1 MNLSYFLSK
10 RIRYAEGKSF
20 SSVIHKI
27 AIVSIAIGLAAALV
41 SFLIMQGFQSAIK
54 NKIYSFSNHLLITQF
69 TMSNAVEEQPFDF
82 HIDLYKNPSAFPF
95 VKHVQEFS
103 HKAGLIKTDDEVM
116 GIVFK
121 GVGSSFNVS
130 QFQQSLLEGTFIHFS
145 DSGYS
150 NQVLLSQVIANKIN
164 AKTGDDIVVHF
175 FQNPPRF
182 RRLTVAG
189 IYETNLSD
197 YFDSKVIIGDIGLVQ
212 RLNDWSPQQ
221 AGGMEVQLDLSTY
234 NAFQLWQT
242 DFARYWARV
251 REDITDNPDV
261 ENEFLSTLSALFN
274 YRFDFDK
281 AAMEES
287 ARTISQS
294 IDYDLYMETVRDKYI
309 QVFEW
314 LDLIKRQVK
323 ILLVIILVVVCV
335 NMISVILIL
344 VMERTQMVGMLKAMG
359 AQDKSIR
366 NVFLF
371 NGMNL
376 IAKGLAWG
384 NAVGLGLCFLQD
396 KFKLIALN
404 PHDYYMSYVP
414 IQWSWGTVLIL
425 NLIVFFTVLV
435 VLLLPT
441 RFITRINP
449 IQAIKF
455 D

>member
-1 MNLSYFLSK
+1 MNLSYFISK
-10 RIRYAEGKSF
+10 RIRQAQGNSF
-20 SSVIHKI
+20 SSIIHKI
-27 AIVSIAIGLAAALV
+27 AIASIAIGLAAAIV
-41 SFLIMQGFQSAIK
+41 SFLIMQGFQSGVK
-54 NKIYSFSNHLLITQF
+54 NRIYGFSNHLLITKY

-82 HIDLYKNPSAFPF
+82 NIELYKHPEQFPF

-121 GVGSSFNVS
+121 GVGKSFNVE
-130 QFQQSLLEGTFIHFS
+130 QFKESLLEGEFIHFS

-150 NQVLLSQVIANKIN
+150 NDVLLSRVIADKIN
-164 AKTGDDIVVHF
+164 AKTGDNIVVHF

-182 RRLTVAG
+182 RRLKVSG

-212 RLNDWSPQQ
+212 RLNDWSANE
-221 AGGMEVQLDLSTY
+221 AGGLEVLIDLNSF
-234 NAFQLWQT
+234 NSFQLWRN
-242 DFARYWARV
+242 DFANYLARTQ
-251 REDITDNPDV
+251 EAIQDNPEV
-261 ENEFLSTLSALFN
+261 TNKFFGSLSAFMD
-274 YRFDFDK
+274 YKFDFDK
-281 AAMEES
+281 VAMEEAAMQIGES
-287 ARTISQS
+287 M
-294 IDYDLYMETVRDKYI
+294 DYDLYLETVRDKYI

-323 ILLVIILVVVCV
+323 ILLVVILVVVCV

-344 VMERTQMVGMLKAMG
+344 VMERTPMVGILKAMG

-366 NVFLF
+366 SVFLF

-376 IAKGLAWG
+376 IIKGLAWG
-384 NAVGLGLCFLQD
+384 NAVGLGICFLQD
-396 KFKLIALN
+396 RFKLIALN

-414 IQWSWGTVLIL
+414 IEWSWGTVLIL
-425 NLIVFFTVLV
+425 NLIVFFTVLI